1 MLSVFQ
7 GSLEEML
14 MYNLNALKKSKC
26 VKLIPNLTH
35 LKIDFQSALPHVQT
49 YFIYTDY
56 DCKSEHFFKK
66 GDGVEIRITVGLI
79 KPEDIRYLPSYLWQ
93 SVNVK
98 KKHPRLGLNIW

>member
-1 MLSVFQ
+1 MYTPTLYIHIMTANHNI
-7 GSLEEML
+7 SL
-14 MYNLNALKKSKC
+14 
-26 VKLIPNLTH
+26 
-35 LKIDFQSALPHVQT
+35 
-49 YFIYTDY
+49 
-56 DCKSEHFFKK
+56 KK